1 MNIPNSGYGCTTDGN
16 TNLNETNKI
25 LVIQTAF
32 PGDAILTL
40 PFIQELKK
48 QRYHYSIDVLCI
60 PSTVEIFNAFPA
72 VNSVILF
79 DKKGKQKSFFSFIKF
94 IKELKLKNYEIV
106 YSPHRSFRSAL
117 ITLNL
122 GAKESFGFDNSS
134 LKFAFKSTV
143 KYNHDDHEVKRN
155 LTFVGGDYSGDKWK
169 IIPEIK
175 PSQGQKE
182 KVQEYLKSNQIK
194 KFIAIAPG
202 SVWETKKYPAE
213 YYKSLIDYFVN
224 KSYQIILIGGEQDK
238 TLCESLQAE
247 SENNVFV
254 VAGKF
259 SLVESIELLKSASLL
274 ICNDSAPTHLGMCAD
289 IPVLTIYCS
298 TVPKFG
304 FYPYNSK
311 SDYISYDKLNCKPC
325 GIHGFRSCPIE
336 TFDCAKR
343 LAPDMVI
350 SKAEK
355 LLSDGNH

>member
-1 MNIPNSGYGCTTDGN
+1 VNIPNSGYGCITGGN
-16 TNLNETNKI
+16 TKLNETNKI

-48 QRYHYSIDVLCI
+48 KRSGYLIDVLCI
-60 PSTVEIFNAFPA
+60 PSTVEIFNASPA
-72 VNSVILF
+72 VNSVVPF

-122 GAKESFGFDNSS
+122 GAEESFGFDNSN

-143 KYNHDDHEVKRN
+143 IYNHDDHEVKRN
-155 LTFVGGDYSGDKWK
+155 LEFVDGDYSGDKWK

-175 PSQGQKE
+175 SSQEQKE
-182 KVQEYLKSNQIK
+182 KVQEFLNSNGIK

-213 YYKSLIDYFVN
+213 NYKSLIDYFVN

-238 TLCESLQAE
+238 TLCESLQTE
-247 SENNVFV
+247 SEKNVFV
-254 VAGKF
+254 AAGKF
-259 SLVESIELLKSASLL
+259 SLIESIELMKSASLL

-311 SDYISYDKLNCKPC
+311 SDYVSYDKLNCKPC
-325 GIHGFRSCPIE
+325 GIHGFRNCPIE

-343 LAPDMVI
+343 LAPHLII
-350 SKAEK
+350 SKAEE
-355 LLSDGNH
+355 LLSDDNH